1 MPHAS
6 LGHLVQAAVGWAV
19 LAGWAWFGQAEPAQ
33 AAGPPEPFLAVAL
46 FPSVVGGSGQTG
58 GLSGRAAGSLSEP
71 PAAGAGEQ
79 AAPGP
84 LAQAAGPPSR
94 TVRVWGEVGV
104 HPVDRQA
111 ACQEAEQNA
120 LNSLYEQLNSL
131 AQELASQRLSRRQL
145 TVEHAWLLAQPG
157 VEQSQQMDV
166 QEKPYGLVARQEITL
181 RLPMAVLAR
190 WSQRLQDLRAQR
202 TAWLIGGVV
211 GTLLVWLVGF
221 LLTGLVDR
229 ATGAYYRT
237 PLVVLMLL
245 VLSVLTVLGW
255 WWIGTKTFDPP
266 GPSPNLAGPCPPPR
280 VVPAYA
286 GTQYASPPA
295 GEAGGAQGTAG

>member
-1 MPHAS
+1 MPKESAMPHAS

-33 AAGPPEPFLAVAL
+33 AAGPPEPLLAVAL
-46 FPSVVGGSGQTG
+46 FPSVVGGTGQTG
-58 GLSGRAAGSLSEP
+58 GLSGRAAGSSSEP
-71 PAAGAGEQ
+71 PAAGAT
-79 AAPGP
+79 
-84 LAQAAGPPSR
+84 AQAVGPPSR

-145 TVEHAWLLAQPG
+145 TVEYAWLLAQPG

-190 WSQRLQDLRAQR
+190 WSQRLQDLQAER
-202 TAWLIGGVV
+202 TAWLIGGAV

-286 GTQYASPPA
+286 GTQYPAAPA
-295 GEAGGAQGTAG
+295 GEGGHPSRLAG